1 MVTEPQ
7 GTRRALSL
15 LKLVGLHHAQ
25 GLRLTD
31 LIALTGLDKST
42 IHRHLAALEEEG
54 FIERVPGSKRY
65 RLGVEAI
72 QLGFF
77 APDMSPLVERFRPV
91 LHKIARLCEDTVFLA
106 VRSGDDV
113 VYVARQEGSFPI
125 KAFIAE
131 PGRRR
136 PMVFSAIGICLLA
149 GEPDARIAALHSRH
163 AKEYQQGGVTLQVL
177 RAHVGFVREHG
188 YAEVRDIGPPG
199 AAGVGFAFAMSA
211 TTSAGVSI
219 AAIRAR
225 MGVRRMRDL
234 GRLLQDELAPYA
246 IAPPPA

>member
-1 MVTEPQ
+1 MAVEPQ

-31 LIALTGLDKST
+31 LVTLSGLDKST
-42 IHRHLAALEEEG
+42 IHRHLAALTEEG
-54 FIERVPGSKRY
+54 FVEHVPGSKRY
-65 RLGVEAI
+65 RLGVESI

-91 LHKIARLCEDTVFLA
+91 LHKIARLSEDTVFLA
-106 VRSGDDV
+106 VRSGDDI

-136 PMVFSAIGICLLA
+136 PLGFSAIGLCLLA
-149 GEPDARIAALHSRH
+149 SESDAQIAALHARH
-163 AKEYQQGGVTLQVL
+163 AREYQQSGVTLPL
-177 RAHVGFVREHG
+177 MRSHVQFVREHG

-199 AAGVGFAFAMSA
+199 TAGVGVAFRMSA

-219 AAIRAR
+219 AAIRGR

-234 GRLLQDELAPYA
+234 GRLLQEELAPYA
-246 IAPPPA
+246 APAAS